1 MGRCHQHKSKLFKK
15 YQRFTH
21 QLMNQAKKPEFQQI
35 IFIEKNRE
43 AIDRLFKK
51 KVITRSIIYIHF

>member
-1 MGRCHQHKSKLFKK
+1 
-15 YQRFTH
+15 
-21 QLMNQAKKPEFQQI
+21 MNQAKKPEFQQI